1 MKVAR
6 LALSLFLIMGIATGC
21 GSSGAGGNQFSSGA
35 AGPGGEAKA
44 LTPVT
49 QVTNWF
55 AEPELG
61 GQYAAQLKG
70 FYKDAGMDMTIIP
83 GGPQVSSVQIV
94 ASGKAQFG
102 VVQADDLLIARQQG
116 IPIVA
121 IAAIFQK
128 NPQGLVYHKGQNI
141 KSPADLNGRKVYTAP
156 GATYWEYL
164 KKAYKLDHV
173 QEMKYTGQ
181 LVNFVNDPTAVT
193 QGYVTNEPFTLK
205 QQGIET
211 GILLNADFGYNPY
224 ANVLFTTEKL
234 IKDNPG
240 LVKSF
245 VRASLK
251 GWTYYRDHPDEINP
265 YIKEKNPDLPLDVIK
280 YGAEAEKP
288 LIFGGDAQTH
298 GIGYMSKQRWA
309 TLIQQLSDIGVL
321 QFKENPEKVFTNEFL
336 PGP

>member
-1 MKVAR
+1 MAGIVA
-6 LALSLFLIMGIATGC
+6 GC
-21 GSSGAGGNQFSSGA
+21 GSNESAGGSSPSPGP
-35 AGPGGEAKA
+35 AGSGGEAKSVA
-44 LTPVT
+44 AVT

-61 GQYAAQLKG
+61 GQYAALVKG

-128 NPQGLVYHKGQNI
+128 NPQGLIYHKGQNI
-141 KSPADLNGRKVYTAP
+141 KSVTDLNGRKVYVAP
-156 GATYWEYL
+156 GTTYWEYL
-164 KKAYKLDHV
+164 KKAYKLDKV

-193 QGYVTNEPFTLK
+193 QGYITNEPFTLK
-205 QQGIET
+205 QQGVET

-224 ANVLFTTEKL
+224 ANVLFTTEKM
-234 IKDNPG
+234 IKDNPDR
-240 LVKSF
+240 VKAF
-245 VRASLK
+245 VQASLK
-251 GWTYYRDHPDEINP
+251 GWSYYKDHPDEINP

-280 YGAEAEKP
+280 FGAEAEKE
-288 LIFGGDAQTH
+288 LIFGGDAATH
-298 GIGYMSKQRWA
+298 GVGYMTKERWS

-321 QFKENPEKVFTNEFL
+321 KTKEEADNVFTNEFL
-336 PGP
+336 PRQ